1 MKKHEQ
7 TGMIE
12 TYRRLKR
19 HAYMWKDGECL
30 RQGMEEAVT
39 VTDTLIERHTSRKT
53 DKGYR

>member
-19 HAYMWKDGECL
+19 HAYMWKNGECL